1 MKLVWSKTGDELDLE
16 VLNQDLFYYWVGFL
30 NSNNLNSFSFEA
42 RVRQDM
48 LHDCEHLEE
57 LVNEVNKAI
66 EKTKIQLPN
75 TFHGYSQAHL
85 NLLHKRWVE
94 MQQNVPTIKTFL
106 ALKDSKLVHKFDAI
120 NHVIHT
126 IEHRL
131 KFLCTT
137 EPSPDNITNPFIK
150 DIEVMSNK
158 VGHIFLSYKNLGRTC
173 WQKYCVG
180 DYTFADSDTNNWETL
195 KIGRAHV

>member
-94 MQQNVPTIKTFL
+94 MQQNV
-106 ALKDSKLVHKFDAI
+106 
-120 NHVIHT
+120 
-126 IEHRL
+126 
-131 KFLCTT
+131 
-137 EPSPDNITNPFIK
+137 
-150 DIEVMSNK
+150 
-158 VGHIFLSYKNLGRTC
+158 
-173 WQKYCVG
+173 Q
-180 DYTFADSDTNNWETL
+180 
-195 KIGRAHV
+195 IGRAHV